1 MISFDLRAEYPGFRL
16 QAAAGWEAPAAALF
30 GASGSGKTTILE
42 ALAGLRPEVLG
53 RIEIGGER
61 LDGLPPARRRV
72 GWVPQDASLFP
83 HLTARGNVEFAGRTA
98 ASDAAIAALE
108 LAPLLARRASQLSG
122 GERQRV
128 AIARALAAKPRLLL
142 LDEPLASVD
151 RPLRARIVPFLAR
164 IPRDLGVPTL
174 LVTHDPHEA
183 VALATHAVVLDRGRV
198 AAQGDPRGILAS
210 PAALGVLEAL
220 GAENLFEVRA
230 VAHSPGVVSLET
242 PGGGRLEMAA
252 VAGFPAPSRVAVRA
266 EDILLTASEPGL
278 VSAQNVLAADVAA
291 VESLGDHVYVR
302 LRTATDPWV
311 AKVTARAV
319 AKLGLAPGGRAWL
332 LVKAHA
338 VHPFGEAG

>member
-1 MISFDLRAEYPGFRL
+1 MISFDLRARYPGFRL
-16 QAAAGWEAPAAALF
+16 EASAAWDVPAAALL

-42 ALAGLRPEVLG
+42 ALAGLRPEVGG
-53 RIEIGGER
+53 RFGIGGEEIE
-61 LDGLPPARRRV
+61 GLPAARRRV

-83 HLTARGNVEFAGRTA
+83 HLTARGNVEFAGRSH
-98 ASDAAIAALE
+98 ASDAAIDALE
-108 LAPLLARRASQLSG
+108 LAPLLDRRAPQLSG

-128 AIARALAAKPRLLL
+128 AIARALAARPRLLL

-183 VALATHAVVLDRGRV
+183 VALAQHAVVLDRGRV

-230 VAHSPGVVSLET
+230 VAQSPGVVSLET
-242 PGGGRLEMAA
+242 PRGGRLEMAA

-266 EDILLTASEPGL
+266 EDILLAGAEPGP
-278 VSAQNVLAADVAA
+278 VSAQNVIPGEVASL
-291 VESLGDHVYVR
+291 ENLGDHVYVR
-302 LRTATDPWV
+302 LSTAADSWV

-319 AKLGLAPGGRAWL
+319 TKLGLAPGRRAWM

-338 VHPFGEAG
+338 VHAFGDTP